1 LIFEGIVGNKYVEI
15 GNSKFIRLLW
25 SEFKVIRRQLLNFHP
40 NNGYFFTNTLDISTS
55 SLSLDY
61 INPSNQKRL
70 DLIMKLHKE
79 GKSNKKIVEILK
91 VKGIK
96 RRNKNDDYSVKDVF
110 MCIKKLEVREERK
123 KDIKYKLGMW
133 KLCREM

>member
-1 LIFEGIVGNKYVEI
+1 M
-15 GNSKFIRLLW
+15 
-25 SEFKVIRRQLLNFHP
+25 
-40 NNGYFFTNTLDISTS
+40 GYFFTNTLDITTS
-55 SLSLDY
+55 SLSLNY

-70 DLIMKLHKE
+70 DLIMKLHKV

-96 RRNKNDDYSVKDVF
+96 RRNKNDEYSVKDVF
-110 MCIKKLEVREERK
+110 MCIKKLKLREERK

-133 KLCREM
+133 KLCREI

>member
-1 LIFEGIVGNKYVEI
+1 
-15 GNSKFIRLLW
+15 
-25 SEFKVIRRQLLNFHP
+25 
-40 NNGYFFTNTLDISTS
+40 
-55 SLSLDY
+55 
-61 INPSNQKRL
+61 
-70 DLIMKLHKE
+70 MKLHKE

-96 RRNKNDDYSVKDVF
+96 KRYKNDDYSVKDVF

-133 KLCREM
+133 KLFRKI

>member
-1 LIFEGIVGNKYVEI
+1 MGYYFKNELNIV
-15 GNSKFIRLLW
+15 
-25 SEFKVIRRQLLNFHP
+25 
-40 NNGYFFTNTLDISTS
+40 TS
-55 SLSLDY
+55 NLCMNY

-70 DLIMKLHKE
+70 DLIMKLHKK

-96 RRNKNDDYSVKDVF
+96 RRNKNDEYSVKDVF
-110 MCIKKLEVREERK
+110 MCIKKLKLREERK

-133 KLCREM
+133 KLCREI

>member
-1 LIFEGIVGNKYVEI
+1 M
-15 GNSKFIRLLW
+15 R
-25 SEFKVIRRQLLNFHP
+25 
-40 NNGYFFTNTLDISTS
+40 YFFTNTLDIRTS

-79 GKSNKKIVEILK
+79 GKSNKEIVEILK

-96 RRNKNDDYSVKDVF
+96 RRNKNDEYSVKDVF
-110 MCIKKLEVREERK
+110 MCIKKLKLREERK
-123 KDIKYKLGMW
+123 KDIKYKLAMW
-133 KLCREM
+133 KLCREI